1 MLTLRRLFTGSVV
14 TGPLCLLLSSQL
26 AQAQDR
32 SIFQEGAAEDEAA
45 RSLTK
50 KPLLNVAG
58 SWSGTIDD
66 SLGGTGT
73 FTAEFSQTKN
83 KVGGTWS
90 AVFKD
95 LTNNGSISGTVTTDS
110 ATIDLDHPL
119 TGFPHCHSVLR
130 AKPASDTSIS
140 GPYTVSSCGKLF
152 KGEHGTISITPDS
165 PD

>member
-1 MLTLRRLFTGSVV
+1 MLTLRRLFVGSAV
-14 TGPLCLLLSSQL
+14 TLFLFTCMHRG
-26 AQAQDR
+26 QAQDK
-32 SIFQEGAAEDEAA
+32 SIFQEGAAEDAA
-45 RSLTK
+45 AKPLTK
-50 KPLLNVAG
+50 KPLLSIAG
-58 SWSGTIDD
+58 GWSGTIND
-66 SLGGTGT
+66 SLGGPGT

-95 LTNNGSISGTVTTDS
+95 LTNNGSITGTVTTDS
-110 ATIDLDHPL
+110 ATIDLDRPL